1 MNTKVRDTQN
11 TRSRNYNKG
20 QSDSLS
26 DKENQKFDPNIIRD
40 DSIPKEKVIKAIK
53 SLSSDQFLINFDA
66 DRSAFKDMSH
76 LSHIKL
82 RKPAEM
88 EETKDLREQ
97 DDLFK
102 NLKPL
107 NYVLKEIQ
115 GIPPFL
121 FFYNCVYYIVR
132 KIPKYNPQTDYKKKY
147 WAIYLVNELLIK
159 DLSNFYQ
166 KIDENIIQ
174 VENDKVNFIF

>member
-11 TRSRNYNKG
+11 TRSRNYNKD

-40 DSIPKEKVIKAIK
+40 DSVPRDKVIKAIK

-66 DRSAFKDMSH
+66 DKSALNLANKRMSQ

-82 RKPAEM
+82 RKHAKI
-88 EETKDLREQ
+88 EESKDLREQ
-97 DDLFK
+97 NDLFK

-121 FFYNCVYYIVR
+121 FDKIVFT
-132 KIPKYNPQTDYKKKY
+132 I
-147 WAIYLVNELLIK
+147 
-159 DLSNFYQ
+159 
-166 KIDENIIQ
+166 
-174 VENDKVNFIF
+174 